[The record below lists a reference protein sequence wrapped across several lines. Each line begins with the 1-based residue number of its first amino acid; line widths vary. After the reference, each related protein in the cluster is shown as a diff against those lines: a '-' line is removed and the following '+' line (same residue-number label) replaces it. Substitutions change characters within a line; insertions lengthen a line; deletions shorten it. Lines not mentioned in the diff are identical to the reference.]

1 MLANMFSKSG
11 SFFKLMETFPPHC
24 VNNVSCVTLTM
35 NNQPHLLL
43 TITQHLTTDTETD
56 VIISEN
62 KKYAFHI
69 LPIRFSERPSPR
81 LSKVLRILAF
91 AYPYLFDNIP
101 LFYRVSFIK
110 LYSTLTQMHR
120 LSR

>member
-1 MLANMFSKSG
+1 MLTNMFSKSG
-11 SFFKLMETFPPHC
+11 SFFKLMETLPPHC
-24 VNNVSCVTLTM
+24 VNNVLCVV
-35 NNQPHLLL
+35 
-43 TITQHLTTDTETD
+43 LTTINLTYTTPHHDTETD
-56 VIISEN
+56 VIISEH
-62 KKYAFHI
+62 KKCAFHF

-110 LYSTLTQMHR
+110 LYSTSTQMHS